1 MKLGPKAARKK
12 LVEAL
17 RSGEYTQ
24 TDKALRDKDGYCCL
38 GVACDLYRKTEKPD
52 EQWEPVHEQWEQWEP
67 AEGRSVWAF
76 MEATSALPEEV
87 MNWLGFATAE
97 GLFAEDCGI
106 SSLMLLNDEGKSF
119 EYIADAI
126 ESGMVRLKEES

>member
-1 MKLGPKAARKK
+1 
-12 LVEAL
+12 
-17 RSGEYTQ
+17 
-24 TDKALRDKDGYCCL
+24 
-38 GVACDLYRKTEKPD
+38 
-52 EQWEPVHEQWEQWEP
+52 
-67 AEGRSVWAF
+67 

-97 GLFAEDCGI
+97 GVFAKDWGRLRSLQGDCGI

-126 ESGMVRLKEES
+126 ESGAVKLKEVNCEA

>member
-24 TDKALRDKDGYCCL
+24 TYKALRDREGYCCL
-38 GVACDLYRKTEKPD
+38 GVACDLYRKIENPG
-52 EQWEPVHEQWEQWEP
+52 EQWKPI
-67 AEGRSVWAF
+67 EGGGVYEF
-76 MEATSALPEEV
+76 MGSSGTLPHAV
-87 MNWLGFATAE
+87 RNWLGFAFYGGGFYSGAD
-97 GLFAEDCGI
+97 GGCGT
-106 SSLMLLNDEGKSF
+106 LMSMNDSGKSF

-126 ESGMVRLKEES
+126 EAGAVNLKEAL

>member
-1 MKLGPKAARKK
+1 M
-12 LVEAL
+12 
-17 RSGEYTQ
+17 
-24 TDKALRDKDGYCCL
+24 
-38 GVACDLYRKTEKPD
+38 
-52 EQWEPVHEQWEQWEP
+52 HEQWEQWEP

-126 ESGMVRLKEES
+126 ESGMVGLKEES